1 MACLALVASA
11 SIGTAHA
18 GGMLTNTNQNIA
30 FLRNPAREAA
40 IGIDGIYSNPAGVA
54 FLSQGTH
61 MSLNWQAAFQ
71 TRTVYTSSP
80 LLDHTLSGDMKT
92 KRYKGNAQV
101 PFIPSIQVA
110 HNRGKW
116 SFQFG
121 FAISGGGGKCEFDK
135 GLGSFENTVGGLA
148 MQMKEMTKPLGALG
162 VQSYDMEGYMQG
174 KQYYFGFTLGAAY
187 KVTENLSVYGGVR
200 ALYGTA
206 TYEASISDIIING
219 NQYLHQYV
227 DKLAPMLPPEMQGS
241 LAAVSGYKYGVNLKS
256 DQTGL
261 GFAPIIGV
269 DYKLGTFNF
278 AGKYEFRTR
287 MRMKNKSNLEHA
299 IMPAVE
305 QFVDGTKVREDSPA
319 LLALGAQWSV
329 KPNMRL
335 NLGYHHFYDKQS
347 KKADDKQE
355 LLSGGT
361 NEYLGGFEW
370 DTTDRVTVSLGAQVT
385 RYGLTDE
392 YMSDI
397 SFVTNSWSFGFG
409 CKYKVNDNVTLQ
421 AAYLKTFYDTYKTAN
436 GMNEFTRTND
446 VIGVGC
452 DIEF

>member
-1 MACLALVASA
+1 
-11 SIGTAHA
+11 
-18 GGMLTNTNQNIA
+18 
-30 FLRNPAREAA
+30 
-40 IGIDGIYSNPAGVA
+40 
-54 FLSQGTH
+54 
-61 MSLNWQAAFQ
+61 
-71 TRTVYTSSP
+71 
-80 LLDHTLSGDMKT
+80 
-92 KRYKGNAQV
+92 
-101 PFIPSIQVA
+101 
-110 HNRGKW
+110 
-116 SFQFG
+116 
-121 FAISGGGGKCEFDK
+121 
-135 GLGSFENTVGGLA
+135 
-148 MQMKEMTKPLGALG
+148 
-162 VQSYDMEGYMQG
+162 MQG

-187 KVTENLSVYGGVR
+187 KVTDNLSVYGGVR

-385 RYGLTDE
+385 RYGLTDA